1 VRLLVVCGAG
11 AVYGRE
17 LVTISLIEG
26 LRDRG
31 HEVQC
36 LTTTWGDG
44 EFAKLLEKTSVPYTC
59 LPLGFISKT
68 VSWPAIRMTLDQ
80 IHKLPALWHGFRRL
94 IKAFRPDIIVHS
106 NFHHIFVLW
115 PLLKAETNVF
125 HVHDN
130 FPATSFYRG
139 LFKILSRQITVF
151 VGVSK
156 FVANTLIN
164 LGVPE
169 NKVFHVLNG
178 VSLDDSDYRTGS
190 NVDESLGKH
199 NGAIRIGIVGQVD
212 EWKGHEDLIDA
223 LHILDQKQEPF
234 ICRIFGAGSEKF
246 ATKLK
251 NRIAEYELTN
261 NIEWMGFIANRKSI
275 YDSLDVCVVPSR
287 MSEAFGMVAAEA
299 VMYGVPV
306 VASRSGA
313 LPEVVLHGDRTY
325 LVDSRSP
332 EQIADQLVLLSSFS
346 TARSEKAR
354 RAANDQT
361 LAALSAKRMVDEMEE
376 LLDGLLSG
384 ALHKRSLATK
394 SKLARGSGR

>member
-11 AVYGRE
+11 VVYGRE
-17 LVTISLIEG
+17 LVTLSLIEG
-26 LRDRG
+26 LRSRG

-44 EFAKLLEKTSVPYTC
+44 KFAKLLEKSSVPYTC

-80 IHKLPALWHGFRRL
+80 IRKLPALWHGFRKL

-130 FPATSFYRG
+130 FPATPFYRR
-139 LFKILSRQITVF
+139 LFKILNRRITAF

-156 FVANTLIN
+156 FVANTLMN

-178 VSLDDSDYRTGS
+178 VSFDDSDYRTGS
-190 NVDESLGKH
+190 NGDDSLSKH

-234 ICRIFGAGSEKF
+234 ICRIFGAGSDEF
-246 ATKLK
+246 AAKLK
-251 NRIAEYELTN
+251 NKIAEYELTN
-261 NIEWMGFIANRKSI
+261 NIEWMGFIANRRSI
-275 YDSLDVCVVPSR
+275 YDNLDVCVVPSR

-299 VMYGVPV
+299 LMYGVPV
-306 VASRSGA
+306 VASRIGA

-325 LVDSRSP
+325 LVDSQSP
-332 EQIADQLVLLSSFS
+332 EQIADQLVLLSGFS
-346 TARSEKAR
+346 TNRSEKTR
-354 RAANDQT
+354 RATNAQT
-361 LAALSAKRMVDEMEE
+361 LAALSTKRMVDEMEE
-376 LLDGLLSG
+376 FLNQLVVGNTHSPG
-384 ALHKRSLATK
+384 K
-394 SKLARGSGR
+394 

>member
-1 VRLLVVCGAG
+1 M
-11 AVYGRE
+11 VYGRE

-44 EFAKLLEKTSVPYTC
+44 KFAKLLEKSSVPHTS

-68 VSWPAIRMTLDQ
+68 VSWPAIWMTLDQ
-80 IHKLPALWHGFRRL
+80 IHKLPALWRGFRKL

-130 FPATSFYRG
+130 FPATPFYRR
-139 LFKILSRQITVF
+139 LLRILSRRITAF

-156 FVANTLIN
+156 FVANTLMN

-178 VSLDDSDYRTGS
+178 VSFDDLDHRTGS
-190 NVDESLGKH
+190 NGNEHFGKH

-234 ICRIFGAGSEKF
+234 TCKIFGAGSDEF
-246 ATKLK
+246 AARLK
-251 NRIAEYELTN
+251 NKIAAYELTK
-261 NIEWMGFIANRKSI
+261 NIEWMGFIANRRSI
-275 YDSLDVCVVPSR
+275 YESLDVCVVPSR
-287 MSEAFGMVAAEA
+287 ISEAFGMVAAEA
-299 VMYGVPV
+299 LMYGVPV

-313 LPEVVLHGDRTY
+313 LPEVVLHGDSTY

-332 EQIADQLVLLSSFS
+332 EQIADQLVALSGFS
-346 TARSEKAR
+346 TTGSEKTR

-376 LLDGLLSG
+376 LLQ
-384 ALHKRSLATK
+384 ALCYRPLPP
-394 SKLARGSGR
+394 ARTQSPGK